1 MQNRDLAAKVYLTFR
16 VGMLCLLLSLFS
28 CDPNFDPEDPPAP
41 QPAVVTE
48 DIVDR

>member
-28 CDPNFDPEDPPAP
+28 CDPSFDPEDPPTP
-41 QPAVVTE
+41 QPTVVTE